1 MANNGV
7 MKPGFQFPVTLTTPA
22 VPTSGCPV
30 LYGNLTG
37 IALGILDP
45 TTLQTVVDFG
55 PGIWDIP
62 VAATGGAAVAA
73 GDTLFINAAGTVV
86 SNIASGFFYGVA
98 LEAVLIGQ
106 TSTINVMHMTS
117 PGAGTLGAGTI
128 ATANL
133 AANVLAAD
141 APGRGKMADGYFDVA
156 TVLAKFAANSF
167 TTANLV
173 SLLNTDSITNAVL
186 LQAVLNGAFQA
197 DAPTRALFADYI
209 WPELKIALASLTG
222 NVAAVNATENVI
234 GSIPVYHRF
243 TIADVGAPTDYSI
256 LLTHKTL
263 ITSWWIQNTGL
274 AAHNTDDTINLK
286 NVAASLSGAVPK
298 TNVVNGL
305 IRPATLDST
314 ACLVTAGT
322 NLTVTATKATNIA
335 CIVHVLGVRSA

>member
-1 MANNGV
+1 MALNGI

-22 VPTSGCPV
+22 VPTSGCPI

-62 VAATGGAAVAA
+62 VAATGGAQVNP

-86 SNIASGFFYGVA
+86 SNIAAGFFYGIA
-98 LEAVLIGQ
+98 LEVVPIG
-106 TSTINVMHMTS
+106 TTVTINVMHMTS

-133 AANVLAAD
+133 AANVLSAD
-141 APGRGKMADGYFDVA
+141 APGRAKMATNYFLDPA
-156 TVLAKFAANSF
+156 TVDDKFA
-167 TTANLV
+167 T
-173 SLLNTDSITNAVL
+173 
-186 LQAVLNGAFQA
+186 GAIGE
-197 DAPTRALFADYI
+197 DHLAPT
-209 WPELKIALASLTG
+209 ELTG
-222 NVAAVNATENVI
+222 RVVGLNATENVI
-234 GSIPVYHRF
+234 GSIPVYHRM
-243 TIADVGAPTDYSI
+243 TIADVGAPTDYS
-256 LLTHKTL
+256 LVLTHKTL

-298 TNVVNGL
+298 TNVVAGL
-305 IRPATLDST
+305 IRPATLVSGN
-314 ACLVTAGT
+314 CLVTAG
-322 NLTVTATKATNIA
+322 NALVVTATKATVIS
-335 CIVHVLGVRSA
+335 CIVHILGVRSA

>member
-1 MANNGV
+1 

-37 IALGILDP
+37 IALGLLDA

-62 VAATGGAAVAA
+62 VAATGGAQVNP

-86 SNIASGFFYGVA
+86 SNIATGYFFGVA
-98 LEAVLIGQ
+98 LEVVPIG
-106 TSTINVMHMTS
+106 TTVTINVMHMTT

-128 ATANL
+128 GTAHLAAGLLSADANGRAKMAADYFDAATVLTKFDANCLNEANLLLTL
-133 AANVLAAD
+133 AAN
-141 APGRGKMADGYFDVA
+141 G
-156 TVLAKFAANSF
+156 
-167 TTANLV
+167 
-173 SLLNTDSITNAVL
+173 ITNAVL
-186 LQAVLNGAFQA
+186 LQAILDGAFQA
-197 DAPTRALFADYI
+197 DADTRALFADNI
-209 WPELKIALASLTG
+209 WPEAKIALATLTG
-222 NVAAVNATENVI
+222 TSVALNATENVI

-243 TIADVGAPTDYSI
+243 TIPDVGAPTDYSI
-256 LLTHKTL
+256 TLTHKTL
-263 ITSWWIQNTGL
+263 ITDWWIQNTGA

-322 NLTVTATKATNIA
+322 VLKVTATKATNIA
-335 CIVHVLGVRSA
+335 CIVHVRGVRSA